1 MISTAIA
8 LGFVS
13 GIIFSFSRKRG
24 EIEIVVELSIE
35 TIKTSSV
42 LCFIHESLLFLK
54 LCSILSRSASNA
66 HKSLG
71 TAIIW
76 VDSK

>member
-1 MISTAIA
+1 MISIA
-8 LGFVS
+8 VSPGFVS

-24 EIEIVVELSIE
+24 EIEIVVESSIE
-35 TIKTSSV
+35 TIKPSSM
-42 LCFIHESLLFLK
+42 CFIHESLLFLE

-71 TAIIW
+71 TALIW
-76 VDSK
+76 VDVK